1 MLCSITDRDYVFCN
15 YSIYVDLSYSMRT
28 WTMSVL
34 TITVLPV
41 PGDVQS
47 LFTEGVNKSMKEV
60 LPGGKGLD

>member
-1 MLCSITDRDYVFCN
+1 
-15 YSIYVDLSYSMRT
+15 
-28 WTMSVL
+28 MSVL